1 MTIPAMNM
9 ITAIELLSSVS
20 GPVER
25 WRRASIAK
33 RTAVMAQR
41 AICIQNSSTR
51 ATVSPRSTFG
61 GKLRSCAANHTA
73 KPVRNTRLVRCAR
86 SASSSST
93 GGPLCSPRA
102 RRRAVMK
109 RFSSGRT

>member
-1 MTIPAMNM
+1 MKR

-33 RTAVMAQR
+33 RTAVMVQR

-61 GKLRSCAANHTA
+61 GKLRSCAPSHTA
-73 KPVRNTRLVRCAR
+73 KPDRNSPAGALRQERQQLQHRRPGCAR
-86 SASSSST
+86 
-93 GGPLCSPRA
+93 RA
-102 RRRAVMK
+102 RGG
-109 RFSSGRT
+109 GR